1 MIRKKQVNEKE
12 QWFLFRANLRTKTFI
27 IIGISAL
34 VIVSILIS
42 SLFIGEI
49 PTSFTSAN
57 QMPSFAHLFGTDW
70 MGRDMFQRTVAGLGL
85 SLIVG
90 IIVSAIVGV
99 ISIKF
104 LLKYVKTHDFAIF
117 AYYRVI
123 IAIVV
128 IVKVIFF
135 S

>member
-1 MIRKKQVNEKE
+1 MHYISNFLLLKQT
-12 QWFLFRANLRTKTFI
+12 FLIGLSQALAVIPGFSRSGTTILAARLMGVSRSAAAKFTFLLSVPI
-27 IIGISAL
+27 IFGATVLKIPEFISG
-34 VIVSILIS
+34 
-42 SLFIGEI
+42 FN
-49 PTSFTSAN
+49 P
-57 QMPSFAHLFGTDW
+57 
-70 MGRDMFQRTVAGLGL
+70 

-117 AYYRVI
+117 AYYRII
-123 IAIVV
+123 IATVV